1 MPRLPILMYHNVS
14 CDEKDSVKLTI
25 STAKLEEQFR
35 YLNKN
40 KYTCFHFS
48 ELENRKSIPSKSIV
62 ITFDDVTESQ
72 YLYALPLLKKYNLKA
87 TFFIPFAYIG
97 KTDLWNDGTDKIM
110 TIDQL
115 KDIDTNIVEFG
126 HHSFEHKNY
135 RQLSKVEIQQD
146 FDACTKTI
154 DENGLKV
161 YPVLAYPYGSY
172 PRKGVEKE
180 NFKAILKENNIRF
193 GLRIGNR
200 SNLFPFKDKYEIQR
214 LDIKGEDSLFK
225 FWYKIKLN
233 HLLKI

>member
-1 MPRLPILMYHNVS
+1 MSRLPILMYHNIS
-14 CDEKDSVKLTI
+14 CDENISFKLTI
-25 STAKLEEQFR
+25 STKKLEEQFS
-35 YLNKN
+35 YLHKN

-48 ELENRKSIPSKSIV
+48 ELENRESIPNKSIV

-110 TIDQL
+110 TLSQL
-115 KDIDTNIVEFG
+115 KDIDAKVVEFG
-126 HHSFEHKNY
+126 YHSFEHKNY
-135 RQLSKVEIQQD
+135 RQLSKVEIQHD

-154 DENGLKV
+154 QENGLKV
-161 YPVLAYPYGSY
+161 FPALAYPYGSY
-172 PRKGVEKE
+172 PRKGLEKE
-180 NFKAILKENNIRF
+180 NFKAILKENHIRF

-200 SNLFPFKDKYEIQR
+200 SNTFPFKDKYEIQR
-214 LDIKGEDSLFK
+214 IDIKGEDNLFK

-233 HLLKI
+233 QLLKI